1 MKSKNK
7 YLASILLSM
16 TFTFLS
22 YMGTSQN
29 YIPYQKKAHQ
39 IVMQLT
45 SSDTLVH
52 KSLMNQLSNL
62 TRLSPDTKIEIVC
75 HGPGLE
81 ILLDKS
87 TVADGIQKYI
97 KKGIQFLAC
106 ENTMTQKN
114 ISKDRLLPNVSIV
127 EGGILEIVTKQ
138 EQGWSYIKAGF

>member
-1 MKSKNK
+1 MKSNNQF
-7 YLASILLSM
+7 LPSILITM
-16 TFTFLS
+16 AFCFLS
-22 YMGTSQN
+22 HMGISQN

-39 IVMQLT
+39 IVIQLT

-62 TRLSPDTKIEIVC
+62 TRLSPDSKIEIVC

-81 ILLDKS
+81 ILLDQS
-87 TVADGIQKYI
+87 TVANGIQKYA
-97 KKGIQFLAC
+97 KQGVVFLAC
-106 ENTMTQKN
+106 ENTMTQKS
-114 ISKDRLLPNVSIV
+114 ISKDRLLPNVNIV